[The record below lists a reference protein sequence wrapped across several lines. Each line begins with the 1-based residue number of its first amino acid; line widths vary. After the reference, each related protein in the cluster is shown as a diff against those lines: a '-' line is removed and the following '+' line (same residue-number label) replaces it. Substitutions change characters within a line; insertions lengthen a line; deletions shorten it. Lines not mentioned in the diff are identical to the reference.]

1 MKAMTCLPRAI
12 VRATSLGS
20 MIEGRRN
27 GSEVNKTC
35 PSFQVGNGSNSK
47 VIGADNLFITSDW
60 WSVRSLN
67 GALGVKIFLM
77 CLFAGGPLR
86 IPFRASL
93 FRIECWQDPSPFRST
108 SPEPTLSNGFRQ
120 AGLSLSTVSSSYAV

>member
-27 GSEVNKTC
+27 GS
-35 PSFQVGNGSNSK
+35 NSK

-67 GALGVKIFLM
+67 GTLGVKIFLM
-77 CLFAGGPLR
+77 CLFAGGTLR
-86 IPFRASL
+86 IPFRTSL
-93 FRIECWQDPSPFRST
+93 FRIECWQDPSPFR
-108 SPEPTLSNGFRQ
+108 
-120 AGLSLSTVSSSYAV
+120 